1 VKAGGHVGYY
11 FAPILTSDC
20 MRRIVLLYGLI
31 AGVIIAG
38 LLVLNT
44 RLMQLGIVT
53 FNNSMVVGYTSMAI
67 ALSMVFMGV
76 RSYRNNYCGG
86 VIKFGRAFGVGI
98 LIALIASAFY
108 VAAWEVYLATD
119 AELNATFM
127 DNYKEFSLTKMR
139 DNGASAAEVAEAK
152 QKLDEMCE
160 LYKNPAIRVGMTFME
175 IFPVGL
181 IVTLF
186 SAAVLRKKEV
196 LPA

>member
-1 VKAGGHVGYY
+1 
-11 FAPILTSDC
+11 
-20 MRRIVLLYGLI
+20 MRKIVLLYGFI
-31 AGVIIAG
+31 GGMIIAG

-44 RLMQLGIVT
+44 WLMQLGIVT

-76 RSYRNNYCGG
+76 RSYRNTSCGG
-86 VIKFGRAFGVGI
+86 VITFGRAFGVGI

-108 VAAWEVYLATD
+108 VGAWEIYLATD

-127 DNYKEFSLTKMR
+127 NNYKEFSLTRMR
-139 DNGASAAEVAEAK
+139 NNGASAAEVAEAK

-160 LYKNPAIRVGMTFME
+160 RYKDPAARVGTTFME

-186 SAAVLRKKEV
+186 SAAVLRKREV